1 MLRVPRFVSPVGGVH
16 TATVSGVVRI
26 TAPEPDRNDFTAA
39 RRGAKT
45 LVLEGKPVG
54 HRVLRGGWPRPA
66 SRTWLPWCSALLRG
80 AAVRQAGCFPAGC
93 GRGPPSPSRDR
104 ARSCPGRAGC
114 SPAPDGRVADTS
126 WSGRSRVSAAHLWL
140 PPILL
145 PSPWQRL
152 TGAEQIWNIALPTT
166 GDRRSRDRYGTSP
179 SPRPATDGPG
189 RLGCHL
195 RDSRSRTI
203 NVAAAGEPLTKP
215 KNGPKSCV
223 AEKPVTYKPSRLV
236 WKASSSTGK
245 PLDTLTCLS
254 TPAR

>member
-1 MLRVPRFVSPVGGVH
+1 MTAAAPTASTGTARARRSRECSRIWRTTIRTRIALITYMLMFMPSACRTAPIRGVSPRAGVRVDTDLDPRVDPGRTRWRCSRSPESRVEH
-16 TATVSGVVRI
+16 RTAGSTLGRLSCRRQQQAELTATAAASGKQRRLATANNTRTIRRNLRYVR
-26 TAPEPDRNDFTAA
+26 PET
-39 RRGAKT
+39 
-45 LVLEGKPVG
+45 E
-54 HRVLRGGWPRPA
+54 
-66 SRTWLPWCSALLRG
+66 
-80 AAVRQAGCFPAGC
+80 
-93 GRGPPSPSRDR
+93 GRGSAPRTC
-104 ARSCPGRAGC
+104 SCRQYFCQA
-114 SPAPDGRVADTS
+114 
-126 WSGRSRVSAAHLWL
+126 
-140 PPILL
+140 
-145 PSPWQRL
+145 PWQRL
-152 TGAEQIWNIALPTT
+152 TG
-166 GDRRSRDRYGTSP
+166 GGRYGTSP

-215 KNGPKSCV
+215 KNGPKSCA

>member
-1 MLRVPRFVSPVGGVH
+1 MGWL
-16 TATVSGVVRI
+16 AT
-26 TAPEPDRNDFTAA
+26 A
-39 RRGAKT
+39 RRIKT
-45 LVLEGKPVG
+45 AG
-54 HRVLRGGWPRPA
+54 RPRQP
-66 SRTWLPWCSALLRG
+66 LLGQNR
-80 AAVRQAGCFPAGC
+80 RFS
-93 GRGPPSPSRDR
+93 SPH
-104 ARSCPGRAGC
+104 PFGRAGLARFEPRRLVSTSERRLPGENVCYLRNLGTDEPLTSMNGMTRGRATSSLSQNRQNRRNREPTRTGSC
-114 SPAPDGRVADTS
+114 SGSCTDPRHRP
-126 WSGRSRVSAAHLWL
+126 
-140 PPILL
+140 
-145 PSPWQRL
+145 
-152 TGAEQIWNIALPTT
+152 TG
-166 GDRRSRDRYGTSP
+166 GGRYGTSP
-179 SPRPATDGPG
+179 SPRPAADGPG